1 LGLSKIKQLIIGI
14 FVKIF
19 RMIKVVKLFPPLIE
33 AVEKALVEIFI
44 ENRKADKAIAGILKS
59 NPKWGS
65 RDRGFIAENTYEIV
79 RNWRLVNFLAGRVD
93 VENQRAG
100 TYREIIGIWL
110 IIKGYDI
117 SNSPLFEKI
126 DVESILAKKHET
138 QKDRKVFY
146 SVPDW
151 MDTYI
156 SKEIGESWDKELE
169 ALSQQA
175 EVYLRVNTTKIAKAD
190 LIALLKTKDVEVAEV
205 KGVESA
211 LRLVKRLNV
220 FSLEEF
226 RKGFFEV
233 QDAGSQMISEL
244 LDIQPEHRVID
255 ACAGAGGKTLHMANI
270 MNNKGRIIALD
281 VEEHKLVE
289 LKSRAKRNG
298 LSNIE
303 TRLIESKTIKR
314 LKETADRLLLDVP
327 CSGLGVLKRNPDA
340 KWKLKE
346 EFLTEIQEVQASILE
361 NYSKIVKHGGKLVY
375 ATCSILPSENEIQVQ
390 KFLLNNPDFKL
401 LTERKLSP
409 YHDGFDG
416 FYMALIERE

>member
-1 LGLSKIKQLIIGI
+1 
-14 FVKIF
+14 
-19 RMIKVVKLFPPLIE
+19 MKLFPPLIE

-79 RNWRLVNFLAGRVD
+79 RNWRLVNFLAGRD
-93 VENQRAG
+93 DIENQRAG

-117 SNSPLFEKI
+117 SNSPIFEKL
-126 DVESILAKKHET
+126 DAEGILAKKQET

-151 MDTYI
+151 MDAYI
-156 SKEIGESWDKELE
+156 SKEIGERWDNELK

-175 EVYLRVNTTKIAKAD
+175 EVYLRVNTTKISKAD
-190 LIALLKTKDVEVAEV
+190 LIALLNTKDVEVAEV

-281 VEEHKLVE
+281 VEEHKLIE

-314 LKETADRLLLDVP
+314 LKESADRLLLDVP

-346 EFLTEIQEVQASILE
+346 EFLTEIQQVQANILE

-375 ATCSILPSENEIQVQ
+375 ATCSILPSENEKQVQ

-409 YHDGFDG
+409 AQDGFDG